1 MDIRLVEGVYAAGD
15 AVTGTRSVIA
25 AIAEARA
32 AVSEIDKFLGG
43 DGDIEENLAPEQF
56 ANPCIGK
63 NEELTKTHRN
73 EPNVTA
79 VENRKTSFEPMDL
92 GFDCSKA
99 GCEASRCLQCDLRV
113 QISPQRFW
121 SDYVSEEGGAN

>member
-1 MDIRLVEGVYAAGD
+1 MEGIYAAGD

-25 AIAEARA
+25 AIAEARE

-43 DGDIEENLAPEQF
+43 DGNIEEKLAPEQI

-63 NEELTKTHRN
+63 NENLTKTHRN
-73 EPNVTA
+73 EPTVTEVDA
-79 VENRKTSFEPMDL
+79 RKCNFEPMDL

-113 QISPQRFW
+113 QISPQKFW
-121 SDYVSEEGGAN
+121 SDFLAEEGGQQ